1 MLKKVIILVRLA
13 TEQEIWICWSVGATM
28 VKVHVFGAGVVPLG
42 VSPSKGRIDPLVA
55 VELMSRQIWKD
66 LIVEAVVVN
75 VLFAVVKEELG
86 LKVVVV
92 LLFLLVAVV
101 FKVVGLTEV
110 VLNVD
115 FKVVGL
121 IGVVFNVDLKVVGL
135 IGVVLNVDLK
145 VIGLDVVVLVVVAAA
160 LRVVDLLGGFVV
172 TIFLDVVGLSVVLV
186 WESYTHQTFSIL
198 L

>member
-1 MLKKVIILVRLA
+1 
-13 TEQEIWICWSVGATM
+13 
-28 VKVHVFGAGVVPLG
+28 
-42 VSPSKGRIDPLVA
+42 
-55 VELMSRQIWKD
+55 
-66 LIVEAVVVN
+66 VVN

-92 LLFLLVAVV
+92 PLFLLVAVV

-115 FKVVGL
+115 LKVVGL
-121 IGVVFNVDLKVVGL
+121 IGVVFDVDLKVVGLTGVVFNVDLKVVGL

-160 LRVVDLLGGFVV
+160 LRVVDLLGGFDV

-186 WESYTHQTFSIL
+186 
-198 L
+198 

>member
-66 LIVEAVVVN
+66 SIVEAVVVN

-92 LLFLLVAVV
+92 PLFLLVAVV

-115 FKVVGL
+115 LKVVGL
-121 IGVVFNVDLKVVGL
+121 IGVVFNVDLKVEGL

-160 LRVVDLLGGFVV
+160 LRVVDLLGGFDV

-186 WESYTHQTFSIL
+186 WESYTHQTISIL